1 MLNRQLTM
9 GKSIDIIMVADAR
22 SIFASIFREE
32 SHRQM
37 TNSQDKEDKRN
48 ARRTFAT
55 ETTRSNMNEQ
65 LLIKKYCHFV
75 TNFRPDANL

>member
-9 GKSIDIIMVADAR
+9 GNSKDNMMASDAR